1 MSDTA
6 WGVYDYPEP
15 PPEPPV
21 PECGLCGFD
30 LSDHVYEY
38 ADTIVCRA
46 CYAERKVDDIGWEGI
61 ADACGDRHMS
71 FADYLEEYLN
81 EYL

>member
-21 PECGLCGFD
+21 PECAYCEMALTD
-30 LSDHVYEY
+30 EVYELY
-38 ADTIVCRA
+38 NDIVCQK
-46 CYAERKVDDIGWEGI
+46 CFEEQILEEIGWEGI
-61 ADACGDRHMS
+61 ADALGFQHMTR
-71 FADYLEEYLN
+71 ERYLN